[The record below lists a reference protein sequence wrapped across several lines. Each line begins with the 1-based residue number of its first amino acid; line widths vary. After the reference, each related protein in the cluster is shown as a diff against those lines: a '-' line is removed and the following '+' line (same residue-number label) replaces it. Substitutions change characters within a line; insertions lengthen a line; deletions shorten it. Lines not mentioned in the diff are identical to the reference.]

1 MPEHVPMTAASLL
14 VNGKIFSQT
23 DLDADSD
30 PDLHPAV
37 AEFLQQLPAAQREP
51 FMGYCAETA
60 LISDQLWG
68 LDQQLT
74 SERRTT
80 LADATGHFSGA
91 AMVTR
96 KIRPQGDPEHG
107 RHAKPCRSC
116 AALLERLGIE
126 VVDE

>member
-1 MPEHVPMTAASLL
+1 MTAASLL

-51 FMGYCAETA
+51 FMGHCAETA

-68 LDQQLT
+68 LDEQLA
-74 SERRTT
+74 SGGRTT
-80 LADATGHFSGA
+80 LDDATGHFSGS

-96 KIRPQGDPEHG
+96 KIRPEGDPEHG